1 MAVDDS
7 NLTALADEDEGYIE
21 MDSSVTEYIEDL
33 TLHVVVESSPL
44 SVTAKHQL
52 KGNEDRDSSASPRKR
67 PNRPLEMPVPE
78 LSTVSEPV
86 LPLDPCLS
94 VADFHPEYEYV
105 DDQLISQPLLMSSQ
119 HTSTSNTQSAQLTT
133 SQQRVQ
139 PVTAQL
145 TTSQQR
151 VQPVTAQLTT
161 SQQRVQ
167 PVTAQLTTSQQRVQ
181 PVTAQLTTSQQRVQP
196 VTAQL
201 TTTQPA
207 RQQSLQPATLV
218 QIPSDNV
225 SLYHRLNN
233 ILLIIKSII
242 CIYTYIYT
250 CY

>member
-1 MAVDDS
+1 M
-7 NLTALADEDEGYIE
+7 
-21 MDSSVTEYIEDL
+21 
-33 TLHVVVESSPL
+33 
-44 SVTAKHQL
+44 TAKHQL

-86 LPLDPCLS
+86 LSLDPCLS

-119 HTSTSNTQSAQLTT
+119 HTSTSNTQPAQLRT

-161 SQQRVQ
+161 SQQRIQPVTAQPTTSQQGIQ
-167 PVTAQLTTSQQRVQ
+167 PVTAQLTTS
-181 PVTAQLTTSQQRVQP
+181 
-196 VTAQL
+196 
-201 TTTQPA
+201 QPA
-207 RQQSLQPATLV
+207 RQQSLQPATLE

-225 SLYHRLNN
+225 VN
-233 ILLIIKSII
+233 IIGSI
-242 CIYTYIYT
+242 YY
-250 CY
+250 

>member
-86 LPLDPCLS
+86 LSLDPCLS

-119 HTSTSNTQSAQLTT
+119 HTSTSNTQPAQLTT

-151 VQPVTAQLTT
+151 IQPVTTAQLTT

-167 PVTAQLTTSQQRVQ
+167 PVT
-181 PVTAQLTTSQQRVQP
+181 TAQLTTSQ
-196 VTAQL
+196 
-201 TTTQPA
+201 PA
-207 RQQSLQPATLV
+207 RQQSVQPATLV

-233 ILLIIKSII
+233 VLLIIKSII